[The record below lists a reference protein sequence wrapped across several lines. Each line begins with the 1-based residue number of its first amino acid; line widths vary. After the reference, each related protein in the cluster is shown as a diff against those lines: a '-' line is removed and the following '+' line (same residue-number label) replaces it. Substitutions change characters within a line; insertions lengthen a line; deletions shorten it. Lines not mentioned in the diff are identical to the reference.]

1 MMNSGISRILEEF
14 RDNAHNPISSIPAI
28 VGLPDENNPF
38 NWTVYFFC
46 QNESPYKGGLFY
58 LSLIFPQNYP
68 IAPPE
73 VKFITPI
80 YHLNVKHTR
89 DISGPIGKVDLSI
102 LNMWRPEYKVKDII
116 ISVYSLFLMNKDFS
130 SFSMAMS
137 EEYKNNKNLY
147 IEKCRYFTQKYAS
160 PIIGYKEYDNWDF
173 SYGH

>member
-1 MMNSGISRILEEF
+1 MMNSGISRLLDEF
-14 RDNAHNPISSIPAI
+14 RDNAQNPTPNISAT

-38 NWTVYFFC
+38 NWRVLFSP
-46 QNESPYKGGLFY
+46 NESPYKGGLFF

-130 SFSMAMS
+130 SFSMDMS
-137 EEYKNNKNLY
+137 EEYNYNKNLY
-147 IEKCRYFTQKYAS
+147 IEKCRYFTQKYAK
-160 PIIGYKEYDNWDF
+160 PEIGYKEYDNWDF

>member
-14 RDNAHNPISSIPAI
+14 RDNVNNPISSISAF

-38 NWTVYFFC
+38 NWRVSLLC
-46 QNESPYKGGLFY
+46 PNESPYKGGLFF